1 VKTRYTFVQGVEWA
15 SIGCSCC
22 ESTEMVY
29 YNSDDTDPS
38 LGTASS
44 EGHCYQQALI
54 TAMGR
59 TDISDEL
66 EDAISCLDRKSL
78 LQITENLGIIVE
90 IIEEE
95 E

>member
-1 VKTRYTFVQGVEWA
+1 MIKKYTFYEGSWWDCV
-15 SIGCSCC
+15 CDCC
-22 ESTEMVY
+22 EATQMFY
-29 YNSDDTDPS
+29 YNSDDTDSS
-38 LGTASS
+38 LGSASD
-44 EGHCYQQALI
+44 EKHCYQQALI

-59 TDISDEL
+59 TAISDEL

-95 E
+95 D